1 MSSILI
7 DFFRDRL
14 FSIYR
19 ELAPD
24 SVTRRLADLQR
35 HRGAYIVPGPN
46 FIWSIDGYLKLALY
60 GIEIYAAIDAY
71 SRYIIWIYV
80 GISSRTAV
88 SVLRQFLDVVQV
100 TQQQP
105 RFVRSDR
112 GTETILLAEAHHKLQ
127 RSNSPEMLLS
137 ECYLYGTSTANQRI
151 EAWWL

>member
-46 FIWSIDGYLKLALY
+46 FIWSINGYLKLALY
-60 GIEIYAAIDAY
+60 GIEIYAAINAY
-71 SRYIIWIYV
+71 LWYII
-80 GISSRTAV
+80 
-88 SVLRQFLDVVQV
+88 
-100 TQQQP
+100 
-105 RFVRSDR
+105 
-112 GTETILLAEAHHKLQ
+112 
-127 RSNSPEMLLS
+127 
-137 ECYLYGTSTANQRI
+137 
-151 EAWWL
+151 